1 VRSESYDPP
10 VIESSAT
17 PVWGDPAAWG
27 NPPALQGDVS
37 ADVCVVGL
45 GGSGLAAVGAAL
57 EAGASVV
64 GIDAGPIAGGAAGRN
79 GGFLLAGGARFH
91 HAAVEAWGEER
102 AVGIYE
108 ESLAELDRLAAELGP
123 IVRRVGSLR
132 IPASEDE
139 VEDCARQL
147 AALERHGFP
156 ARAADGPT
164 GAGVFIPGDGSV
176 QPLERCRLL
185 AARVLGRGAR
195 LHCDTPAIALAGD
208 RVATP
213 AGAVHCGAVVVCV
226 DGWLERL
233 LPELEGQVRS
243 SRLQMLA
250 TAPIA
255 PGRIRCPVYDNWGYE
270 YWQQLPDGRVAFG
283 GGRGVYGDAE
293 WGVEAEPG
301 AEVQAWLER
310 RLRERVGV
318 DAPVTH
324 RWAGVIAYTADRL
337 PVFAEVRPGVIAV
350 GAHSGHGNV
359 LGSAAARAATAI
371 ALGGP
376 APRLAR
382 LLRPEHWD

>member
-1 VRSESYDPP
+1 MPR
-10 VIESSAT
+10 VIEAVAA
-17 PVWGDPAAWG
+17 PVWGDPAAQP
-27 NPPALQGDVS
+27 NPPALRGDAE

-57 EAGASVV
+57 DAGASVV

-79 GGFLLAGGARFH
+79 GGFLLAGGALFH

-102 AVGIYE
+102 AVGIYA

-132 IPASEDE
+132 IPASDE
-139 VEDCARQL
+139 EIEDCARQL

-185 AARVLGRGAR
+185 AARALDRGAR
-195 LHCDTPAIALAGD
+195 LHCDSPALSVRGD
-208 RVATP
+208 RVTTA
-213 AGAVHCGAVVVCV
+213 AGEVRCRAVVVCV

-233 LPELEGQVRS
+233 LPELAGEVRS
-243 SRLQMLA
+243 TRLQVLA
-250 TAPIA
+250 TAPVV
-255 PGRIRCPVYDNWGYE
+255 PGRIPCPVYDNWGYE
-270 YWQQLPDGRVAFG
+270 YWQQLPDGSVALG
-283 GGRGVYGDAE
+283 GGRGRYGERE
-293 WGVEAEPG
+293 WGQEAEPG
-301 AEVQAWLER
+301 ADVQRWLEHL
-310 RLRERVGV
+310 LRERVGV

-324 RWAGVIAYTADRL
+324 RWAGVIAYTEDRL

-359 LGSAAARAATAI
+359 LGSAAARAAVEI
-371 ALGGP
+371 ALGRP

-382 LLRPEHWD
+382 LLRPERWD